1 MFEDPLRFSLV
12 LVLVFLVVVV
22 LLVSVGGAIC
32 ERTILLLPFFR
43 FVAEV
48 GMEEEP
54 NDLFKR
60 VWGLS

>member
-1 MFEDPLRFSLV
+1 MFEEPLRFSLV
-12 LVLVFLVVVV
+12 LVLVFLVVV
-22 LLVSVGGAIC
+22 LLVSVGGAVC